1 MNMRPSID
9 VILAAWDG
17 RRLTS
22 LAHRLAQ
29 PVVDGGATVE
39 ANALID
45 AIIDGRDMGSPRE
58 DWSAR
63 LKVKSWL
70 IATTA
75 TLPDMQY
82 VEGDA

>member
-1 MNMRPSID
+1 MRPSIE

-22 LAHRLAQ
+22 LAHRMAE
-29 PVVDGGATVE
+29 PTDAGGATVD
-39 ANALID
+39 ANTLID